1 MVTSQRKG
9 YSIQCDAG
17 TNHAALDGFN
27 VNQTESTFQY
37 YDNALSPYRN
47 KLVQVPRIRK
57 PKGKR
62 LAY

>member
-9 YSIQCDAG
+9 YSIQCGAG

-27 VNQTESTFQY
+27 SYFCKQKSQMITLFHRIKTNW
-37 YDNALSPYRN
+37 
-47 KLVQVPRIRK
+47 VQAPRIRK
-57 PKGKR
+57 PKGKG